1 MPSPAPIP
9 EFLTP
14 NANDT
19 VPAEVLLNR
28 IADDYIELTKL
39 RIEYEKKLQSPDLQK
54 AYKFVVEHKGFLLSQ
69 LMVEFYMSLMNAITE
84 LEFTDKE
91 DPTLNLKLKYTPLS

>member
-1 MPSPAPIP
+1 MSATAVP

-19 VPAEVLLNR
+19 VPAEKLLTS
-28 IADDYIELTKL
+28 IMDGYIELTKL
-39 RIEYEKKLQSPDLQK
+39 VFEYERKLDSPDLQK
-54 AYKFVVEHKGFLLSQ
+54 AYKTVIEHRGFLLSQ
-69 LMVEFYMSLMNAITE
+69 EMVQFYHSLMGAITE
-84 LEFTDKE
+84 LEYKDKE

>member
-1 MPSPAPIP
+1 MPMEPIA

-14 NANDT
+14 NANNT
-19 VPAEVLLNR
+19 VHAEVLLNG
-28 IADDYIELTKL
+28 IADAYVELTRL

-54 AYKFVVEHKGFLLSQ
+54 AYKTVIEHRGFLLSQ
-69 LMVEFYMSLMNAITE
+69 DMVLFYHSLMLAITE
-84 LEFTDKE
+84 LEFKDTE